1 MFADYTKYE
10 EALKIIQSGLQNYPE
25 EQILQD
31 KRNYYQ
37 SFAPVNLYDLDAV
50 KGEASTHDTDTGT
63 YKDEYSKYFWI
74 GYGDWSIWS
83 GDTDITFDLKGPII
97 FFQLPYTDVQQNQIL
112 AIIQ

>member
-1 MFADYTKYE
+1 MSRKTRTCSPKLKPAKKSYRKIVSDSEVVFADYTKYE

-74 GYGDWSIWS
+74 GYGD
-83 GDTDITFDLKGPII
+83 
-97 FFQLPYTDVQQNQIL
+97 
-112 AIIQ
+112 